1 MKNKIN
7 KLIIYLLTALFFLS
21 IDVKAEDLIAPV
33 IDDLKFD
40 DTYEEGGAPVQ
51 ETEPECKDGVHYG
64 GEAHSLKRVTCTE
77 DGYYSVRCEGCGEYI
92 TYTIYPALGHNYKRI
107 DYIEPTCTS
116 EGKEFYDCERCH
128 ATKINTIA
136 KKSHAPGA
144 WETSTPATA
153 KMAGEKVQKCAVC
166 NKTLSTKPISK
177 LSSKKYSL
185 NKSSVTLKKGKTFKI
200 VIKNLEKKSKP
211 KVKYK
216 TSNKKVATVSKNGK
230 IKARKKGRA
239 TVTVKIGNTTR
250 KVKVRVK

>member
-7 KLIIYLLTALFFLS
+7 KLIIYILIALFFLS
-21 IDVKAEDLIAPV
+21 IDVKAEDSIAPV
-33 IDDLKFD
+33 IDDSKFD
-40 DTYEEGGAPVQ
+40 DTYEEGDAPAQ
-51 ETEPECKDGVHYG
+51 ETKPECKDGVHYG

-116 EGKEFYDCERCH
+116 EGKEFYNCERCH

-153 KMAGEKVQKCAVC
+153 KTAGEKVQKCAVC
-166 NKTLSTKPISK
+166 NKTLSAKPISK
-177 LSSKKYSL
+177 LSLKKYSL
-185 NKSSVTLKKGKTFKI
+185 NKSSVVLKKGKTFKI
-200 VIKNLEKKSKP
+200 VVKNADKKTKIKYRS
-211 KVKYK
+211 
-216 TSNKKVATVSKNGK
+216 SNKKVATVNSKGK
-230 IKARKKGRA
+230 IKAKKKGKA
-239 TVTVKIGNTTR
+239 TITVKIGKTTR